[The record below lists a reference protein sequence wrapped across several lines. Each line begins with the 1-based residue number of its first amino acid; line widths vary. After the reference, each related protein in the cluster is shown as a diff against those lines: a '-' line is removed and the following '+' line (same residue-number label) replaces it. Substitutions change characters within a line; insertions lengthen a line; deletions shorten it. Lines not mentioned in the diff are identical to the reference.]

1 MLLYNIYMTC
11 GLFPEP
17 PKPIIR
23 TKIISTST
31 PVSNSASSI
40 LQRKLL
46 SSPNVVRPLPKL
58 NRSPNPQTYG
68 SRTNS
73 ITKKVISPKGKVG
86 IPHNTPTITR
96 VRQPNKQNMSVA
108 RKIGQ
113 TTIYRKSPAPQP
125 KVVEQTPITLNTEI
139 APTNTIIN
147 MPTLVTPEEPSQTEF
162 VTPLTVPETIADLSS
177 LTELNEPETSLI
189 ITGEDGTIYEVAGQ
203 NEQGETILISQGADG
218 QQQCLVVA
226 TESLQLEANQQ
237 QQVQAAESVQ
247 EPVAVA
253 EMPEVA
259 GESTEETQVVAQ
271 LISADPPSPGKSN
284 SSCLLFFYAFIFKFQ
299 SFLKV

>member
-1 MLLYNIYMTC
+1 MVLYNIYITC
-11 GLFPEP
+11 GLIPET

-23 TKIISTST
+23 TKIISTSK
-31 PVSNSASSI
+31 PVTNSESSI

-46 SSPNVVRPLPKL
+46 SSPNVVRQPPKL
-58 NRSPNPQTYG
+58 NRSPNPQTYS
-68 SRTNS
+68 SRNNS
-73 ITKKVISPKGKVG
+73 ITKRVISPKGKVG
-86 IPHNTPTITR
+86 IPQTTPTITR
-96 VRQPNKQNMSVA
+96 VRQSNKQNMSVA

-113 TTIYRKSPAPQP
+113 TTIYRKSPALQP
-125 KVVEQTPITLNTEI
+125 KRVEQAPITLNTEM
-139 APTNTIIN
+139 ATANTIIH
-147 MPTLVTPEEPSQTEF
+147 MPLVAQEEPSQTEF
-162 VTPLTVPETIADLSS
+162 VSPLTVPETITDLSS

-226 TESLQLEANQQ
+226 TESLQLEAQQ
-237 QQVQAAESVQ
+237 QQQLQAAESVQ

-259 GESTEETQVVAQ
+259 EESTEETQVVAQ
-271 LISADPPSPGKSN
+271 LISADPPSPGKSD
-284 SSCLLFFYAFIFKFQ
+284 SSL
-299 SFLKV
+299 SN